1 MQAPERRSNSQPWS
15 GHVTMS
21 PSTAPSQRLPPVCA
35 HSLPMARISSPRRNS
50 ATSRPFTTTSS
61 TAPSGR
67 AARSRTFTR
76 GIVLLGSSVLQGGAR
91 GQRPWFAACAPSP
104 CPLPLRGRGFRMLPL
119 PSGER
124 VGVRGG
130 VPVRLVQN
138 LREVQHLHP
147 SPCGLEPLRDL
158 DDAAR
163 ILRHHRLG
171 PRLADVRDLAL
182 LELPR

>member
-1 MQAPERRSNSQPWS
+1 M
-15 GHVTMS
+15 MS

-61 TAPSGR
+61 TAPSAR
-67 AARSRTFTR
+67 AATSRTFTR
-76 GIVLLGSSVLQGGAR
+76 GIARLRGGAR
-91 GQRPWFAACAPSP
+91 GTRPWLPPRAPSP
-104 CPLPLRGRGFRMLPL
+104 SPPPLGGRGFRVLP
-119 PSGER
+119 PPWGAR
-124 VGVRGG
+124 VGARGG

-163 ILRHHRLG
+163 I
-171 PRLADVRDLAL
+171 
-182 LELPR
+182 